1 MTDER
6 DDDYE
11 IPRRPNGQE
20 RVFWYD
26 PAYPRHI
33 MHNRKG
39 SIGFICVGHQD

>member
-1 MTDER
+1 MTEQHEET
-6 DDDYE
+6 E

-33 MHNRKG
+33 MHNHKG
-39 SIGFICVGHQD
+39 YVRVICVGHQD